1 MTILGTI
8 ASSTRQGLSTT
19 AYDSIATVTVGAGG
33 ASSIVFSSIP
43 STYKH
48 LVCRVMS
55 NLVYP
60 SNDTD
65 RISVAINGN
74 SLSQR
79 HLLYGTSSSAQSY
92 SDSGN
97 AIGPT
102 MLSSS
107 FTTYFGGTVWE
118 FLDYAQTT
126 KNKTVRV
133 YGGTSVSSAVGAS
146 GNSSI
151 RWANTSAINQLTF
164 TGTANFRQY
173 TTIALYGITD

>member
-1 MTILGTI
+1 MPIIGVI
-8 ASSTRQGLSTT
+8 ASSTQQGISTT
-19 AYDSIATVTVGAGG
+19 AYDSINTVTVGSGG
-33 ASSIVFSSIP
+33 ASSIVFNNIP

-55 NLVYP
+55 NLNYGV
-60 SNDTD
+60 NDTD

-74 SLSQR
+74 NLNQR

-92 SDSGN
+92 SDAGN

-102 MLSSS
+102 MLSGS
-107 FTTYFGGTVWE
+107 FTQYFGGSIWE
-118 FLDYAQTT
+118 FLDYAETT

-146 GNSSI
+146 GNGSI
-151 RWANTSAINQLTF
+151 RWASTSAITQLTF
-164 TGTANFRQY
+164 TGSANFRQY
-173 TTIALYGITD
+173 STIALYGITG